1 MPIIIPVIFKQM
13 ACSLPKSNTKFHQL
27 FKYVKKD
34 AIFSSIRWENSKNIF
49 GWRSLLGTV
58 GMVFSVPHQLA
69 SLFILEEEIIELIEK
84 SNIENSVFVDYLQL
98 WKARY
103 NELKTNDE
111 LNVRSKIILK
121 IF

>member
-1 MPIIIPVIFKQM
+1 MSHINQTF
-13 ACSLPKSNTKFHQL
+13 
-27 FKYVKKD
+27 VK
-34 AIFSSIRWENSKNIF
+34 IGE
-49 GWRSLLGTV
+49 
-58 GMVFSVPHQLA
+58 VFSVPHQLT
-69 SLFILEEEIIELIEK
+69 SLFIFEEEIIGLIEK
-84 SNIENSVFVDYLQL
+84 SDKNENSVFVDYLQL

>member
-1 MPIIIPVIFKQM
+1 
-13 ACSLPKSNTKFHQL
+13 
-27 FKYVKKD
+27 
-34 AIFSSIRWENSKNIF
+34 
-49 GWRSLLGTV
+49 
-58 GMVFSVPHQLA
+58 MVFSVPHQLA
-69 SLFILEEEIIELIEK
+69 SLFILEEEIIGLIEK

>member
-1 MPIIIPVIFKQM
+1 MG
-13 ACSLPKSNTKFHQL
+13 L
-27 FKYVKKD
+27 FYKWNYFYLNKIQYLFVK
-34 AIFSSIRWENSKNIF
+34 I
-49 GWRSLLGTV
+49 GT
-58 GMVFSVPHQLA
+58 VFSVPHQLA
-69 SLFILEEEIIELIEK
+69 SLFILEEEIIGLIEK

-111 LNVRSKIILK
+111 LKVRYKIVLI